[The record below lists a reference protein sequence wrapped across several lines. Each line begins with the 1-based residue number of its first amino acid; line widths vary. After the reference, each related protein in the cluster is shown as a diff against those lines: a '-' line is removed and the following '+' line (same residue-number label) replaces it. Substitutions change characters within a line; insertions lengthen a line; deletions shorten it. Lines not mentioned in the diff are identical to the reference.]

1 MHRELLLRIF
11 DHVESGD
18 VDKAVR
24 ASLRLSRHIGDHMNS
39 ALFLRELLTDKNE
52 VASVILDDTPH
63 LKEEAHAYL
72 YKQSFERWLK
82 SRTLPFS
89 MGASEDSD
97 EERNVLVTSIG
108 EFPDE
113 IAQLEKSIQ
122 DLVVPATMG
131 AFDSAA
137 FTDRYDERKAQ
148 IRLRIK
154 AVLTIK
160 DRVLNRCFNFAV
172 GVERQL
178 AAQAQS
184 VEFLREAQNEV
195 QNYFKTRSDEVYEKL
210 QRANALIAST
220 SPEDHSLLLTQVRR
234 AIKSVA
240 DYFYPSRPDPI
251 VCADGKERV
260 LGDEQYL
267 NRLREFVYAKFPR
280 STSTDLLRAELDHL
294 LALATKLND
303 IASKGVHADVSS
315 AEAKQGLLGLYLFL
329 FNLCQKL
336 ERADAAGA

>member
-24 ASLRLSRHIGDHMNS
+24 ASLRLSRNIGDHMNS

-52 VASVILDDTPH
+52 VARVIFDDTPH
-63 LKEEAHAYL
+63 LREEAHAYL
-72 YKQSFERWLK
+72 YKQSFEHWLK

-89 MGASEDSD
+89 MEGFADSD
-97 EERNVLVTSIG
+97 EERNVFVTPIG
-108 EFPDE
+108 EFPE
-113 IAQLEKSIQ
+113 ELAQLEKSIQ

-154 AVLTIK
+154 AILTVK
-160 DRVLNRCFNFAV
+160 DRVLNRCFNFAI

-220 SPEDHSLLLTQVRR
+220 SAEDHSLLLTQVRR

-240 DYFYPSRPDPI
+240 DYFYPSKPDVI
-251 VCADGKERV
+251 VCADGKQRV

-267 NRLREFVYAKFPR
+267 NRLREFVYTKFPR

-294 LALATKLND
+294 LALAAKLND
-303 IASKGVHADVSS
+303 IASKGVHAGVSP

-336 ERADAAGA
+336 ERADA

>member
-1 MHRELLLRIF
+1 MHRELVQRIL

-24 ASLRLSRHIGDHMNS
+24 ASLRLSRTIGDHMNS
-39 ALFLRELLTDKNE
+39 ALFLRELLADKNE
-52 VASVILDDTPH
+52 VARVIYDDTPH

-72 YKQSFERWLK
+72 YKKSFERWLTF
-82 SRTLPFS
+82 RTLPFS
-89 MGASEDSD
+89 MGPTEDSG
-97 EERNVLVTSIG
+97 EERNVFVTPIG
-108 EFPDE
+108 EFPE
-113 IAQLEKSIQ
+113 ELAQLEKSIQ
-122 DLVVPATMG
+122 DLVVPASMG
-131 AFDSAA
+131 ASDSAA

-148 IRLRIK
+148 LRLRIK
-154 AVLTIK
+154 ALLTIK

-220 SPEDHSLLLTQVRR
+220 SSEDHSLLLTQVRR
-234 AIKSVA
+234 AIKAVA
-240 DYFYPSRPDPI
+240 DHFYPMKPDPI
-251 VCADGKERV
+251 VCSDGKERV

-267 NRLREFVYAKFPR
+267 NRLREFVYTKFPR
-280 STSTDLLRAELDHL
+280 STSTDLLRAETDHL
-294 LALATKLND
+294 LVLATKLND
-303 IASKGVHADVSS
+303 IASKGVHADVSP

-329 FNLCQKL
+329 YNLCQKL
-336 ERADAAGA
+336 ERADA

>member
-1 MHRELLLRIF
+1 MHRKLLLRIF

-24 ASLRLSRHIGDHMNS
+24 ASLRLSRNIGDHMNS
-39 ALFLRELLTDKNE
+39 ALFLRELLTDKSE
-52 VASVILDDTPH
+52 VARVIFDDTPH

-89 MGASEDSD
+89 TGGSADSD
-97 EERNVLVTSIG
+97 EERNVFVTPIG

-113 IAQLEKSIQ
+113 LAQLEKSIK

-131 AFDSAA
+131 GFDSAA

-178 AAQAQS
+178 AAQTQS
-184 VEFLREAQNEV
+184 VEFLRGAQNEV
-195 QNYFKTRSDEVYEKL
+195 QNFFKTRSDDVYEKL
-210 QRANALIAST
+210 QRANALISST
-220 SPEDHSLLLTQVRR
+220 SAEDHSLLLTQVRR

-240 DYFYPSRPDPI
+240 DYFYPSRPEPI
-251 VCADGKERV
+251 VCTDGKQRV

-267 NRLREFVYAKFPR
+267 NRMREFIYTKFPR

-303 IASKGVHADVSS
+303 IASKGVHADVSP

-329 FNLCQKL
+329 FNLVQKL
-336 ERADAAGA
+336 EGADA